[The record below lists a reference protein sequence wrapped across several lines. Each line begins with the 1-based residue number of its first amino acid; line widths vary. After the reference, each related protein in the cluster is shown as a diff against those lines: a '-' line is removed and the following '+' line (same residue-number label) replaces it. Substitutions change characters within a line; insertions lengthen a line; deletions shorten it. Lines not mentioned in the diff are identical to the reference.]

1 MNMKVLHLLKWDVKF
16 FLQYQIIMVAAVI
29 AVLYSLILQLL
40 PANSDVFLIL
50 IIFSDPTFLG
60 FLFIGVI
67 ILYEKSANT
76 IQALSVTPVGLTTY
90 ILSKAVVLTLIAM
103 LTAVIIS
110 ISGKG
115 LHFNVFFLMLAVVL
129 SSLLFVFLGM
139 VGVSR
144 VKTFNQY
151 ILIIPVFFAPAVIPL
166 LELLDFFTS
175 PLFYIVPTKASLL
188 LFEASYRDIALAE
201 LMYAISY
208 LVVWIFFSYRW
219 AYKSLLLTWKNS
231 SL

>member
-1 MNMKVLHLLKWDVKF
+1 MKVLHMLKWDVKF
-16 FLQYQIIMVAAVI
+16 FLRYQIITVALVI
-29 AVLYSLILQLL
+29 AMLYSLVLQLL
-40 PANSDVFLIL
+40 PVRTDVFLIL

-76 IQALSVTPVGLTTY
+76 IQALSVTPARLSAY
-90 ILSKAVVLTLIAM
+90 IISKATVLTIIA
-103 LTAVIIS
+103 LVTAVAIS

-115 LHFNVFFLMLAVVL
+115 FHFNIFYLTLAVVL

-139 VGVSR
+139 VGVSN

-151 ILIIPVFFAPAVIPL
+151 IIIIPVFFAPAVIPL
-166 LELLDFFTS
+166 LELFDFFTS

-188 LFEASYRDIALAE
+188 LFEASYRDVAIPDLI
-201 LMYAISY
+201 YAISY
-208 LVVWIFFSYRW
+208 LILCIFFSYRW